1 MEVVESEGEDDGRRL
16 RRNARHEEEE
26 EVEEKGE
33 SDERERGVEGK
44 TPAATSNDAT
54 MKEEERTRSGAT
66 IRR

>member
-1 MEVVESEGEDDGRRL
+1 MEVEDDDGRRL
-16 RRNARHEEEE
+16 RRNARHEEVVVEE
-26 EVEEKGE
+26 EKKGE
-33 SDERERGVEGK
+33 RDEREGGVEGK